1 MKLQTIPNV
10 YDGALKPVTKMKA
23 DSVSLDYAYSDD
35 AAEIDTGIRETIKGV
50 RLSILAMGMGLAK
63 IKKKGLYIDLDCKSM
78 AAYIQKLCD
87 ETKMDRSSL
96 FNWLYIGEA
105 YIKYRNDLE
114 KIGFS
119 DNDGPT
125 KLPYLERALETNRKQ
140 EVFKNIKDMSL
151 REFINFSKG
160 EADEDEETRSKKVS
174 IRDNDVYIGG
184 KKAVHINEELDAKT
198 ANYFKK
204 ILLAAGKAMT
214 ENEVLLPVRLYDME
228 ELKRFERA
236 ANRLIK
242 EMREEA

>member
-1 MKLQTIPNV
+1 MKLQTTPNE
-10 YDGALKPVTKMKA
+10 DNALKTITKLKIDPVY
-23 DSVSLDYAYSDD
+23 LDYAYSDN
-35 AAEIDTGIRETIKGV
+35 AAEIDSGIRDTIKGI

-63 IKKKGLYIDLDCKSM
+63 IKKNGLFIDLDCKSM

-119 DNDGPT
+119 DDDGPT

-160 EADEDEETRSKKVS
+160 ESEEDEEKKSKKVT
-174 IRDNDVYIGG
+174 IRENEVYVGG
-184 KKAVHINEELDAKT
+184 RQAIHFNEDLDSRT
-198 ANYFKK
+198 YNYFKK
-204 ILLAAGKAMT
+204 IILIAGKAME
-214 ENEVLLPVRLYDME
+214 ENEVMLPVRLSDMD

-236 ANRLIK
+236 ANKLKK
-242 EMREEA
+242 EMRGE

>member
-1 MKLQTIPNV
+1 MQAIPNI
-10 YDGALKPVTKMKA
+10 YESALKPVTKMKA
-23 DSVSLDYAYSDD
+23 RAVSLDYAYSDN
-35 AAEIDTGIRETIKGV
+35 ACEIDTGIRETIKGV

-63 IKKKGLYIDLDCKSM
+63 IKKKGLYTDLDCKSM

-87 ETKMDRSSL
+87 ETKMDRSSI

-105 YIKYRNDLE
+105 YIKYRNDLV

-119 DNDGPT
+119 DDDGPT

-160 EADEDEETRSKKVS
+160 ESEEEDEEKNSKKVT
-174 IRDNDVYIGG
+174 IRDNEVYIGG
-184 KKAVHINEELDAKT
+184 KQAIHLSENLDSRT
-198 ANYFKK
+198 YNYFKK
-204 ILLAAGKAMT
+204 IILIAGKAME
-214 ENEVLLPVRLYDME
+214 ENEVVLPVRLYDMD

-236 ANRLIK
+236 ANKIKK
-242 EMREEA
+242 EMREET